1 MASLVNHSN
10 GKCRKISNNIFRTKC
25 FNEAEMQHIKDN
37 NGSNAVN
44 IFRDSKEAM
53 VKGAH
58 QMGIP
63 ADILR

>member
-10 GKCRKISNNIFRTKC
+10 GKYRKISNYILHTKC
-25 FNEAEMQHIKDN
+25 FNEVEMQDN
-37 NGSNAVN
+37 DGSNAVN
-44 IFRDSKEAM
+44 IFRDSKEAV
-53 VKGAH
+53 VKVAE